1 MNIDWAA
8 LFAWLT
14 VVLHWGIIIGLGFRI
29 VMRRRPTGVSLAWL
43 TIVAVVPFVGAV
55 LYLLVG
61 ELWLAGFRVRRA
73 KELGGRNRARLR
85 ELRVESEAHLA
96 SDDELARTL
105 NAYASHG
112 LGVPTLTGNEVE
124 IFSEAGDVFAAMVR
138 DIDLAKRRCLL
149 LFYIWSP
156 GGRSDAVGDALIR
169 AAQRGVDCRVL
180 LDAVGSQA
188 FFGSA
193 LHRRMREAGIK
204 VCGALPV
211 GKLRSLLA
219 RIDLRNHRKVVA
231 IDGRVG
237 YCGSLNLADPQHF
250 KISKGPWV
258 DMMARV
264 EGPTAEA
271 LELIIQQD
279 WWVEAGEADSDPFE
293 DVNIG
298 AYRPGNVA
306 IQVVSSGPGQSP
318 RATQDMLLTLV
329 YAAHDELIITTPYFI
344 PSEAMENAM
353 IAAARRG
360 VRVSLVLPEKVDSRM
375 VQLASRG
382 YFGELLE
389 KGVEIWLFR
398 DGLLHAK
405 TMSAD
410 RSVCMFGSA
419 NIDRRSFGVNFE
431 TSMFIYDTNVTSQLV
446 ALQRSY
452 MQRSTRITFEDWAGR
467 GLGQRFVEGATQ
479 LAAPLL

>member
-1 MNIDWAA
+1 MDIDWAA

-14 VVLHWGIIIGLGFRI
+14 VVLHWGIIIGLGLRI
-29 VMRRRPTGVSLAWL
+29 VLQRRPTGVSLAWL

-61 ELWLAGFRVRRA
+61 ELWLAGSRVRRA
-73 KELGGRNRARLR
+73 RELAWRNRARLR

-96 SDDELARTL
+96 PGDHLARTL
-105 NAYASHG
+105 DAYASHG
-112 LGVPTLTGNEVE
+112 LGVPTLTGNRVEV
-124 IFSEAGDVFAAMVR
+124 FSEAGEAFAAMGR
-138 DIDLAKRRCLL
+138 DIDAARRRCLL

-156 GGRSDAVGDALIR
+156 GGRADEVGEALIR
-169 AAQRGVDCRVL
+169 AAGRGVECRVL

-188 FFGSA
+188 FFGSV
-193 LHRRMREAGIK
+193 LHRRMLDAGVR
-204 VCGALPV
+204 VCSALPV
-211 GKLRSLLA
+211 GRLRSLLA
-219 RIDLRNHRKVVA
+219 RIDLRNHRKIMA

-237 YCGSLNLADPQHF
+237 YCGSLNLADPELF
-250 KISKGPWV
+250 KARKGPWV

-271 LELIIQQD
+271 LELIVQQD
-279 WWVEAGEADSDPFE
+279 WWVETGGTGADPFE

-298 AYRPGNVA
+298 AYRPGSVA

-318 RATQDMLLTLV
+318 RATQDMLLTLT
-329 YAAHDELIITTPYFI
+329 YSSQFELIITTPYFI
-344 PSEAMENAM
+344 PSEAMETAL

-360 VRVSLVLPEKVDSRM
+360 VHVSLVVPEKVDAWM
-375 VQLASRG
+375 VQRASRG
-382 YFGELLE
+382 YFEELLE
-389 KGVEIWLFR
+389 EGVEIWLFR

-405 TMSAD
+405 TVSAD
-410 RSVCMFGSA
+410 RSVCMIGSA

-431 TSMFIYDTNVTSQLV
+431 TSMFIYDRDVCSQMIER
-446 ALQRSY
+446 QRSY
-452 MQRSTRITFEDWAGR
+452 MQRSRRVTAADWAKR
-467 GLGQRFVEGATQ
+467 SLGQRFIEGAAQ